1 MLSSKGVNLDVFNF
15 ILKILEPFEDKL
27 LFSFILCCNLL
38 MHRDEINMDD
48 FRFFLTGGVGLDNP
62 NKNPTEWLPAKS
74 WDEMCRLDDIPEFNG
89 FRKEFANLKDQ
100 WKAIY
105 DSNREGCQSF
115 SSFSPYPITCG

>member
-1 MLSSKGVNLDVFNF
+1 MRSTPNIRTFVFKRF
-15 ILKILEPFEDKL
+15 IDKL

-89 FRKEFANLKDQ
+89 FRKEFSNLKDQ

-105 DSNREGCQSF
+105 DSNS
-115 SSFSPYPITCG
+115 